1 MDLLESAA
9 VDSLA
14 TRRRSRMT
22 SRFLRRMLASDGLD
36 KFLLTFG
43 SSGRYDVRAHVFVR
57 PSALL
62 AGACWYSGYEKNC
75 V

>member
-1 MDLLESAA
+1 
-9 VDSLA
+9 
-14 TRRRSRMT
+14 
-22 SRFLRRMLASDGLD
+22 MLASDGLD